1 MRIKFVSFW
10 FKSTPQVLF
19 WKVLQ
24 LFKRNPFQA
33 NVPFLYPL
41 NQKFSG
47 GIEMN
52 IDLRWV
58 SEPERVKIKLT
69 KNQELLTRIKVTS
82 NKPQMR
88 RSHLKWVFYKKVS
101 PNKLIIRFWWL
112 QGGLIQEGE
121 KLIHNQNQETKSWD
135 DPSLVWIV
143 SITILILFVTVS
155 ITRN

>member
-1 MRIKFVSFW
+1 MFHFDSNQRLRYYFGKFCNCLNVI
-10 FKSTPQVLF
+10 
-19 WKVLQ
+19 
-24 LFKRNPFQA
+24 LFKPMSHFYTPWTR
-33 NVPFLYPL
+33 
-41 NQKFSG
+41 
-47 GIEMN
+47 N

-82 NKPQMR
+82 NKPQIR

-155 ITRN
+155 VTRN